1 MGKKKKKQNGLE
13 NLILQVKNLYIR
25 MVYKPSKFI
34 PRIEMKYRSLLD
46 FNQNVAVFLFKDLIL
61 DSDLF
66 RTSGQSGTK
75 Q

>member
-1 MGKKKKKQNGLE
+1 
-13 NLILQVKNLYIR
+13 

-46 FNQNVAVFLFKDLIL
+46 FNQNVGVFLFTDLIR